1 MAKWPTGCGV
11 RLFLIRREGFFAADK
26 KLTAAFH

>member
-1 MAKWPTGCGV
+1 MTKRSPGCGV
-11 RLFLIRREGFFAADK
+11 RLFLIRREAFFAADK